1 MYVVRDIFT
10 AKPGMA
16 SKLAKLMKEVGSMQ
30 RGPKTRVLTDVV
42 AGYNT
47 VIMETEF
54 KDFAGFE
61 KQMEEYASMPADVR
75 QKMAGYTELWTTG
88 KREILRVVE

>member
-10 AKPGMA
+10 ARPGMA
-16 SKLAKLMKEVGSMQ
+16 SKLAKIMKEVGTMQ
-30 RGPKTRVLTDVV
+30 RGPKTRVLTDMV

-54 KDFAGFE
+54 KDLAAFE
-61 KQMEEYASMPADVR
+61 KNMEEYASMPADVR
-75 QKMAGYTELWTTG
+75 QKMAGYTDLWTTG
-88 KREILRVVE
+88 KREILRVLE